1 MDTQLLTDSRAETRG
16 VSHRSQ
22 RRTAVVTATLVAL
35 VTLGFAFAVQ
45 GLFILAVV
53 DAQPA
58 PRVRVGILSVGGAR
72 ERPTIAAFVQRLGE
86 LGYVE
91 GRNLTIDFRDG
102 DDNVTRLSELARELV
117 RLRPDVILT
126 TTTPTPAI
134 AAMKVTSAIPIVFVH
149 AADPVRAGLVA
160 SLGRPGGNVTGV
172 SSLNARLDAKRLE
185 LIAEIVPGVR
195 RITVLVLPSDPE
207 TPTMVEAAETAA
219 RARGVQLQRLEIRDL
234 ARLDT
239 AIGDAKKTGASGLL
253 VLGSPAFYR
262 HQLSLARLAAKH
274 HIAVV
279 SAWRELPEAGGLAS
293 YGTGATELFQR
304 AAGLVDRILK
314 GSKPAE
320 LPVEQPT
327 TFEFIINARA
337 ARALGLTLSP
347 RVLLRADR
355 VIE

>member
-1 MDTQLLTDSRAETRG
+1 MDTQLTASRAGTSD

-22 RRTAVVTATLVAL
+22 SRVAVETAILAVLVA
-35 VTLGFAFAVQ
+35 VGFTVAVLS
-45 GLFILAVV
+45 GFPPAVV

-58 PRVRVGILSVGGAR
+58 PRVRVGILSAGGAR
-72 ERPTIAAFVQRLGE
+72 ERPTIAAFVQRLRD
-86 LGYVE
+86 LGYIE
-91 GRNLTIDFRDG
+91 GRNLTVDFRDG

-117 RLRPDVILT
+117 RLRPDVILA

-134 AAMKVTSAIPIVFVH
+134 AAMKVTSKIPIVFVH

-172 SSLNARLDAKRLE
+172 SSMNARLDAKRLE

-195 RITVLVLPSDPE
+195 RVTVLVLPSDPE
-207 TPTMVEAAETAA
+207 TPTMLGVVEAAA
-219 RARGVQLQRLEIRDL
+219 RDRGIQLQRLEIHDL
-234 ARLDT
+234 ARLDSAISDATRAGT
-239 AIGDAKKTGASGLL
+239 ASLL

-262 HQLSLARLAAKH
+262 HQLSLAQSAARH
-274 HIAVV
+274 RMAVV

-327 TFEFIINARA
+327 TFELVINARA
-337 ARALGLTLSP
+337 ARALGLTIP
-347 RVLLRADR
+347 PNVLVRADR

>member
-1 MDTQLLTDSRAETRG
+1 MDTQLLTDSRAGTCG
-16 VSHRSQ
+16 VSGRNQ
-22 RRTAVVTATLVAL
+22 RRAAAVTATLAVL
-35 VTLGFAFAVQ
+35 LTLGFTFGGRV
-45 GLFILAVV
+45 LFVPAVV

-58 PRVRVGILSVGGAR
+58 PRIRVGILSVGGVR
-72 ERPTIAAFVQRLGE
+72 EGSTIAAFVQRLGA

-91 GRNLTIDFRDG
+91 GRNLTIDFRDSE
-102 DDNVTRLSELARELV
+102 DNVTRLSELARELV
-117 RLRPDVILT
+117 RLRPDVILA

-134 AAMKVTSAIPIVFVH
+134 AAMKATSTIPIVC

-160 SLGRPGGNVTGV
+160 SLGKPGGNVTGV
-172 SSLNARLDAKRLE
+172 SSLNAHLDAKRLE

-195 RITVLVLPSDPE
+195 RIAVLVLPSDPE
-207 TPTMVEAAETAA
+207 TPTMVAAVETAA
-219 RARGVQLQRLEIRDL
+219 RARGVQLQQLEVRDL
-234 ARLDT
+234 THLDS
-239 AIGDAKKTGASGLL
+239 AISNATKGGAGSLL

-262 HQLSLARLAAKH
+262 HQRALAQSSAKH
-274 HIAVV
+274 RIAVV

-293 YGTGATELFQR
+293 YGTGAMELFQR

-327 TFEFIINARA
+327 TFELIINARA

-347 RVLLRADR
+347 SVLVRADR